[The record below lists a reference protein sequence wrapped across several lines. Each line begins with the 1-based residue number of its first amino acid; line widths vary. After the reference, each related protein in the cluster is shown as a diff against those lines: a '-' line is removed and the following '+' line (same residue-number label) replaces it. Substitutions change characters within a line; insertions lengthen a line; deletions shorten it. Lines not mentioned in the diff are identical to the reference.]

1 MAHAIQ
7 VVPGFA
13 AQFWEAEGPIGPGAN
28 SYRGVA
34 NTRTE
39 SGASGGVGW
48 PGFRPASRL
57 SAHRLRGCSSN
68 GGCAGGLVVEWEVY
82 KWGARRLERVQVGSS
97 SIMVVVSL
105 APVGSMA
112 QRSGLHWGLGP
123 PRSAWHNG
131 VVGRLGCQTPP
142 PKPKIPT
149 ADRKVHTCADTRCAT
164 MTEFLPRIEN

>member
-13 AQFWEAEGPIGPGAN
+13 AQFWGAEGPIGPGAN
-28 SYRGVA
+28 SYRDVA

-105 APVGSMA
+105 APVGSMG
-112 QRSGLHWGLGP
+112 RSVAASTGDWDHLAAPGTTGWLGALVVKP
-123 PRSAWHNG
+123 RPRNPRSQQLIEKYIHALIQG
-131 VVGRLGCQTPP
+131 VLR
-142 PKPKIPT
+142 
-149 ADRKVHTCADTRCAT
+149 
-164 MTEFLPRIEN
+164 

>member
-13 AQFWEAEGPIGPGAN
+13 AQFWGAEGPIGPGAN

-105 APVGSMA
+105 APVGSMG
-112 QRSGLHWGLGP
+112 RSVAEFPH
-123 PRSAWHNG
+123 
-131 VVGRLGCQTPP
+131 T
-142 PKPKIPT
+142 KPKRT
-149 ADRKVHTCADTRCAT
+149 HAQLAL
-164 MTEFLPRIEN
+164 FF